1 MDANVHAN
9 DPREHV
15 NEEPR
20 NDLMDL
26 MNGFGGMALFMTLIF
41 AIMVIIKFVISGSTC
56 SSLKR

>member
-9 DPREHV
+9 DPRKHV

-26 MNGFGGMALFMTLIF
+26 MNGFGGMALFMTVLF
-41 AIMVIIKFVISGSTC
+41 AVMVIIKFVISG
-56 SSLKR
+56 